1 MNHPE
6 KEKNAGG
13 MTYRTLPGIETT
25 LITQYLDRHDKK
37 PLYIVS
43 EKNKK
48 YYMAS
53 ADKTIARLEL
63 AKIRVENSDISW
75 DEYQVVMERISH
87 GLDCMERI
95 KNRVKNVA
103 SNGELHKLTPYKLW
117 HAVKLIPSA
126 AEGYAVTASIENAL
140 FRDKRPES
148 NPDLE
153 KIKTHLDNAKTI
165 FSHLLNLDESTD
177 FTAAE
182 KSRLKAY
189 KEIKIVQ
196 MMQND

>member
-25 LITQYLDRHDKK
+25 LITQYLDHHDRKT
-37 PLYIVS
+37 ISAVS

-63 AKIRVENSDISW
+63 AKIRVENSDISS
-75 DEYQVVMERISH
+75 DECQVVMGRISH
-87 GLDCMERI
+87 GLDCMECI

-103 SNGELHKLTPYKLW
+103 SNEELHKITPYKLW

-126 AEGYAVTASIENAL
+126 AEGYAVTASIENVI
-140 FRDKRPES
+140 FRAKIPES

-153 KIKTHLDNAKTI
+153 KIRTHLDNAKTI
-165 FSHLLNLDESTD
+165 FLHLLNLDENSD
-177 FTAAE
+177 FASAE
-182 KSRLKAY
+182 NSRLKAY
-189 KEIKIVQ
+189 KDIEIVQ
-196 MMQND
+196 NLV

>member
-13 MTYRTLPGIETT
+13 MSYRTLPGIETI
-25 LITQYLDRHDKK
+25 LITQYLDHHDKK
-37 PLYIVS
+37 PLYLVS

-63 AKIRVENSDISW
+63 TKIRVENSDISS
-75 DEYQVVMERISH
+75 DECQVVMDRISH
-87 GLDCMERI
+87 GLNCMEYI
-95 KNRVKNVA
+95 KNRVRNVA
-103 SNGELHKLTPYKLW
+103 SNEELHKITPYKLW

-126 AEGYAVTASIENAL
+126 AEGYAVTASIENDI

-148 NPDLE
+148 NHDPE
-153 KIKTHLDNAKTI
+153 KIKTHLENVKTI
-165 FSHLLNLDESTD
+165 FLHLLNLDESSD
-177 FTAAE
+177 FAAAE

-189 KEIKIVQ
+189 KDIEIVQ
-196 MMQND
+196 KDAE